1 MVLFKIGRQ
10 GPRANAIKEDTEPPK
25 NAPPLW
31 RKFAGRGSHACSVP
45 VGPLAWPLGACAAPN
60 GCPDAEDVVPRRL
73 PLLKRGRRKW
83 RQVVDF
89 GLGPKGFLWA
99 IRNQERK
106 SGHRGGGRG
115 AEPSTVLQAGGVT
128 GRGATPITGPRS
140 LRDWSRSMG
149 GWTRSLGM
157 GSWSRPGRLARPCL
171 TVSSLVLA
179 LPEQPRCL

>member
-10 GPRANAIKEDTEPPK
+10 GPRANAIKEDTEPPR

-179 LPEQPRCL
+179 LPEQPLCL